1 MIRTGLPLAL
11 MLAALSGCATLPPES
26 MTTEGG
32 ATPVERAQDRRAH
45 LEKIRSW
52 QIKGRIGIQKG
63 DEGFSAAMEW
73 QQNGGVYDI
82 RLFDPLGKRVA
93 WLVGNER
100 DVSLLTPDGRDL
112 RSNNPQ
118 QLLQDE
124 LGWSFPVTSLFY
136 WVRGLPDPAS
146 IAWREEYDA
155 LGRLNVL
162 EQAGW
167 TVNFDSFL
175 SDDALALP
183 KLTRLARDDTRVKV
197 LVSEW
202 R

>member
-11 MLAALSGCATLPPES
+11 LVAALSGCATLPPES
-26 MTTEGG
+26 MTTGGG

-45 LEKIRSW
+45 LEKMRSW
-52 QIKGRIGIQKG
+52 QIKGRIGIQKA

>member
-11 MLAALSGCATLPPES
+11 MLAALSGCAALPPES
-26 MTTEGG
+26 MTIEGG

-52 QIKGRIGIQKG
+52 QIKGRLGIQRA

-124 LGWSFPVTSLFY
+124 LGWSFPVTSLLY

-155 LGRLNVL
+155 LGRLSVL

-183 KLTRLARDDTRVKV
+183 KLTRLARDDTRLKL